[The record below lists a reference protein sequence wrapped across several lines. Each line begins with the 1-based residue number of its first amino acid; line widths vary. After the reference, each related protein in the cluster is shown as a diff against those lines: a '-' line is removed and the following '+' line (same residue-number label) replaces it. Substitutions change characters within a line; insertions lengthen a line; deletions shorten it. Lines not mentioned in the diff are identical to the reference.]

1 MTSRIFGKVAAKSQ
15 IPLISMYV
23 FSLLAAILAVILDID
38 TLVEM
43 MSIGTLSAYLVVS
56 GGVIIFRYRP
66 NQITKVAMIYF
77 KKSFVKFFRLD
88 FARTNRDKLPP

>member
-1 MTSRIFGKVAAKSQ
+1 MASKSQ

-23 FSLLAAILAVILDID
+23 FSLLAGVLAVVLDIE

-43 MSIGTLSAYLVVS
+43 MSIGTLSAYLIVS

-66 NQITKVAMIYF
+66 NQMLKV
-77 KKSFVKFFRLD
+77 SVS
-88 FARTNRDKLPP
+88 